1 MRRAPPNA
9 TPAYALRMMQLQNY
23 KNQLKM
29 MAISG
34 VGHMTFLEHERFLV
48 NLKATNNISESE
60 HMGIIEALG
69 RDPEIIA
76 MQNGL
81 SYSAIPALSA
91 QPKPRRRAQPPP
103 ARAGMPAPTA
113 TPAVARDGLN
123 ADFDPATVSLRSLLD
138 RDSVVLS
145 DELFSFYKRS
155 IQNAHTIKGLHTISQ
170 RISGIKDVLHTLLA
184 RVESSD
190 DEGDDGDDEC
200 AAGQHAAN
208 GPAAENFDTLAH
220 AVPVADAD
228 E

>member
-1 MRRAPPNA
+1 M
-9 TPAYALRMMQLQNY
+9 
-23 KNQLKM
+23 
-29 MAISG
+29 
-34 VGHMTFLEHERFLV
+34 
-48 NLKATNNISESE
+48 
-60 HMGIIEALG
+60 
-69 RDPEIIA
+69 
-76 MQNGL
+76 
-81 SYSAIPALSA
+81 
-91 QPKPRRRAQPPP
+91 
-103 ARAGMPAPTA
+103 
-113 TPAVARDGLN
+113 N

-190 DEGDDGDDEC
+190 DEGDEGDDGDDEC

-208 GPAAENFDTLAH
+208 GPAAENFDTLAD